1 MTAFPTSSVER
12 NLIEAIRRRPDSD
25 LPRLMYADWLE
36 ERSDPRGELIRV
48 QCLLARMS
56 PMAGGWAELEAR
68 ERRLLSDHYE
78 AWIEE
83 PLVLNGVRR
92 AEFRRGFVE
101 SLEVDADHWLA
112 QLPLLL
118 ERAPLVRHLTLS
130 RAADSLERVAG
141 SSALEAL
148 DTLDL
153 SANGIGNEG
162 AEILE
167 LSPHLHRLRKLDM
180 RGNRLGT
187 PLIQRLAESPRLSPA
202 VVLDVRDNRLRY
214 QDLQLLRN
222 TYNGRVIV

>member
-1 MTAFPTSSVER
+1 MTAFPKSSVER

-56 PMAGGWAELEAR
+56 PMAAGWADLEAR

-78 AWIEE
+78 IWIEE
-83 PLVLNGVRR
+83 PLVLIGVKR
-92 AEFRRGFVE
+92 AEFRRGLIE
-101 SLEVDADHWLA
+101 SLAVDAEQWLA

-130 RAADSLERVAG
+130 LAADLLDSVAG
-141 SSALEAL
+141 MSALEAL

-153 SANGIGNEG
+153 SSNGIGNPG

-167 LSPHLHRLRKLDM
+167 QSPHLHRLRRLDM
-180 RGNRLGT
+180 RGNRLGA

-202 VVLDVRDNRLRY
+202 VVLDVRDNRLRH
-214 QDLQLLRN
+214 QDSQLLRN